1 GSSKKGIS
9 ERKAQGRDAFFN
21 FMKKERLE
29 MGKGANAKLDS
40 MNFVFHVQEE
50 NANKWRKLNPKEKA
64 TYGAALEGSSG
75 QVNDPV
81 NETGFITRCSPD
93 RFHRTVEK
101 LSNEKRLAINAIGFG
116 NMASLSCTRLH
127 RQLRQFLIQRFNP
140 DTSSIELHGNVF
152 GIGAVEFGRVMG
164 LKNTGEDVQ
173 LDCAVEDEKVK

>member
-1 GSSKKGIS
+1 MS

-40 MNFVFHVQEE
+40 KVQEE

-75 QVNDPV
+75 KVEGSSGQVNDPV
-81 NETGFITRCSPD
+81 NETGFITRCNPD
-93 RFHRTVEK
+93 RFHRMVEK

-127 RQLRQFLIQRFNP
+127 RQLCQFLIQ
-140 DTSSIELHGNVF
+140 
-152 GIGAVEFGRVMG
+152 
-164 LKNTGEDVQ
+164 
-173 LDCAVEDEKVK
+173 

>member
-1 GSSKKGIS
+1 
-9 ERKAQGRDAFFN
+9 
-21 FMKKERLE
+21 MKKERLE
-29 MGKGANAKLDS
+29 MGKGGNAKLDS
-40 MNFVFHVQEE
+40 KVQEE

-64 TYGAALEGSSG
+64 TYGAALEGSSGKVEGSSG

-127 RQLRQFLIQRFNP
+127 RQLCQFLIQRFNP
-140 DTSSIELHGNVF
+140 DTSSIELHSNVF